1 MHLTDLFARNLHGIR
16 TQKRLSQQSL
26 ASKARL
32 SVSYISMLERGQR
45 SPPFETI
52 EVLAKALGIAPIALL
67 QKR

>member
-52 EVLAKALGIAPIALL
+52 EALAKALGIAPIALL